1 MSDTTTDHMTD
12 PMDGPKIDNL
22 TDPMT
27 DPVTD
32 LLSISMTPQNYQL
45 SIFGLEYIQSLM
57 WRHFEEKIREG
68 PEGCLVK
75 SARSS
80 HLQLGLGRAIT
91 ERLFDRRGKGQP
103 CSKIR
108 ISIVL
113 EREREREREY
123 KDLSPEF

>member
-1 MSDTTTDHMTD
+1 MSD
-12 PMDGPKIDNL
+12 PMDGPKTDNL

-80 HLQLGLGRAIT
+80 HLQLEDLESNNREALTEEEKVNRAQRSGL
-91 ERLFDRRGKGQP
+91 
-103 CSKIR
+103 
-108 ISIVL
+108 VL
-113 EREREREREY
+113 C
-123 KDLSPEF
+123 